1 MYWYLNLVRDG
12 KSVSFGLIIS
22 DCYPGESTSGVLAIC
37 DSSDGSHIAND
48 GLPYISIMQDVNL
61 SNLPTDFDIHVDQI
75 FGSKFDV
82 QKAVTLLAI
91 KNNFQFG
98 INRSCKNYFWVSCVD
113 PNCKWFM
120 KSSALKNST
129 SFIIRKH
136 FPSHTCSLEYIQA
149 GHRQAS
155 SAMIGESVKEVIISS
170 NGKIMTPYDI
180 ANFFRREF
188 HTEIPYQKAW
198 RARTYALDKIRGS
211 SS

>member
-1 MYWYLNLVRDG
+1 
-12 KSVSFGLIIS
+12 
-22 DCYPGESTSGVLAIC
+22 
-37 DSSDGSHIAND
+37 
-48 GLPYISIMQDVNL
+48 MQDVNL
-61 SNLPTDFDIHVDQI
+61 SNLPTNFDIHVDQI

-120 KSSALKNST
+120 KSSALKNSN

-155 SAMIGESVKEVIISS
+155 SAMVGESVKEVIISS
-170 NGKIMTPYDI
+170 NGKIMTPNDV

-211 SS
+211 SSDSYSLLPLFARELCVRNPGKLLYKFLFLYYIIERFMF